1 MENTTYSFLDF
12 QNIQDDEQR
21 LINLL
26 DGEMEAETLE
36 SPKKSSVDA
45 IIAYSNAL
53 SIRKSQ
59 HLGFIEKLLN

>member
-36 SPKKSSVDA
+36 SPKKFSVDA